1 MRLNRFLA
9 GAGLG
14 SRRAC
19 EEIVL
24 AGRVT
29 VNGKTVTRLAT
40 DIGPSD
46 SVKVDGTLV
55 KAETP
60 LTLILNK
67 PVGYIC
73 STKDPLKRKTVFDL
87 IPDHFPRLFYVGRLD
102 VDSEGLLVMTNNGD
116 LAQRL
121 THPNYKLP
129 KTYIV
134 KLDQEMDP
142 ALTPKLVKG
151 FVIEPGFARMESIYR
166 LGRFEWKVILTQG
179 LKRQIRLMFAK
190 FGINVV
196 SLKRTE
202 IGKLT
207 LGSLKSGQ
215 WELLNEKEVQRFLVG
230 PPARRSVPPVPGAGP
245 KLQREPGSKPARVQ
259 RFVGPDR
266 KDRPRKSKG

>member
-19 EEIVL
+19 EDIVRE
-24 AGRVT
+24 GRVT
-29 VNGKTVTRLAT
+29 VNGKVVTQLAT
-40 DIGPSD
+40 DVVPSD
-46 SVKVDGTLV
+46 GVKVDGVLI
-55 KAETP
+55 KAESP

-73 STKDPLKRKTVFDL
+73 STKDPLRRKTVFDL

-121 THPNYKLP
+121 THPTYKLP
-129 KTYIV
+129 KTYMV
-134 KLDQEMDP
+134 RLDREMDT

-151 FVIEPGFARMESIYR
+151 FLIEPGYAKMESIYR
-166 LGRFEWKVILTQG
+166 LSRFDWKVVLTQG

-190 FGINVV
+190 VGFNVV

-207 LGSLKSGQ
+207 LGHLKSGQ
-215 WELLNEKEVQRFLVG
+215 WELLNDKEVQRFLVA
-230 PPARRSVPPVPGAGP
+230 PPVRRSGSALPKPRA
-245 KLQREPGSKPARVQ
+245 KLQSESKPAKQQ

-266 KDRPRKSKG
+266 KNRSRQSQG